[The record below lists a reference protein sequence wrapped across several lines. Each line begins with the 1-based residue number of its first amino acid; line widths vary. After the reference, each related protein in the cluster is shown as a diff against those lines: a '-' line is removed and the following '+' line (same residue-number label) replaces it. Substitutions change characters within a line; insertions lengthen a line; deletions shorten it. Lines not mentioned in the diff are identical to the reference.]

1 MEYPKIQT
9 LFKRDEN
16 NIIIPSEFTLPEFNY
31 LAGNLW
37 EATEKIDGTNMRVEL
52 IFFPSDSEKR
62 VTMEIKGRTSKAVIP
77 EHLLNKMHAL
87 FDDADWLDIF
97 PSLMG
102 VLAPFP
108 VTLYGEG
115 YGKKIQ
121 GCGSRYLKDDV
132 NFILFDVRVG
142 NIWLTRESCE
152 DIAEKLH
159 IDMVPY
165 LGEFTLFQ
173 AINEVKDGFKSRI
186 SEDRSL
192 DAEGMVLKPKMELL
206 KRNGER
212 IITKI
217 KTSDFKKYQMHKNN
231 G

>member
-37 EATEKIDGTNMRVEL
+37 EATEKVNGTNMRVEL

-62 VTMEIKGRTSKAVIP
+62 VTMEIKGRTSKAVIS

-87 FDDADWLDIF
+87 FDDVGWLEIF
-97 PSLMG
+97 PSLMD

-115 YGKKIQ
+115 YGKKILK
-121 GCGSRYLKDDV
+121 CGSRYLKDDV

-186 SEDRSL
+186 SEDRTL
-192 DAEGMVLKPKMELL
+192 DAEGMVLKTKMGLL
-206 KRNGER
+206 RRNGEK